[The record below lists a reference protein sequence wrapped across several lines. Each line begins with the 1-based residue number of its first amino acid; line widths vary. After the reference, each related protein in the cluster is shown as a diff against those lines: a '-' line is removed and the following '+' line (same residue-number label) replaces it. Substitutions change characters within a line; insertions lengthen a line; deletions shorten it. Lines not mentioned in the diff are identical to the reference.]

1 MFRSRLKQE
10 LASSQETLSS
20 VRAEQNAIDQS
31 LAIIEFDPQG
41 QVLGAN
47 RNFLTMLGYSLDE
60 LRGKPHRLL
69 CPADYAKSAEYQ
81 GFWQRLGRGEAITGK
96 FPRQD
101 KQGRTLWVE
110 ASYNPV
116 VDAGG
121 RVTKVTKLASDIT
134 EAVEQDQE
142 RSSIINALQRSMAII
157 EFNLAGEILTA
168 NQNFSAVMGY
178 SLAEIKGKHHRIFC
192 TREDGQSAAYQAF
205 WQRLNRGEFIADQF
219 KRVGRNGQTIW
230 LSATY
235 NPVFDH
241 NQRLYKVI
249 KFANDITEQVL
260 RQEAESRAA
269 KMAYD
274 ISRQT
279 DAIAQRGAGVVQEAA
294 AVMGKVADEV
304 STAVA
309 SIEAL
314 SQQSQHISNI
324 VNTISGIAEQTNL
337 LALNAAIEA
346 ARAGEQGRGFAVVAD
361 EVRNLAARTSQA
373 TVEIVDV
380 VRRNHELAQAAVT
393 QMASSSA
400 ETAQG
405 VNLANQAGAVILEI
419 QDGAQQVVSAIGQFA
434 SRLDQV

>member
-10 LASSQETLSS
+10 LATSQETLSS
-20 VRAEQNAIDQS
+20 IRAEQNAIDQS

-41 QVLGAN
+41 RVLTAN
-47 RNFLTMLGYSLDE
+47 RNFLDVLGYSLE
-60 LRGKPHRLL
+60 EIRGQSHRQL
-69 CPADYAKSAEYQ
+69 CSSEYAKSAEYQ
-81 GFWQRLGRGEAITGK
+81 TFWQRLGRGEAITGK

-101 KQGRTLWVE
+101 KQGRTVWLE

-116 VDAGG
+116 LDASG

-134 EAVEQDQE
+134 QAVEQDHE
-142 RSSIINALQRSMAII
+142 RGSIINALQRSMAII

-192 TREDGQSAAYQAF
+192 TREESQSAAYQAF

-241 NQRLYKVI
+241 DQRLCKVI

-279 DAIAQRGAGVVQEAA
+279 DAIAQRGASVVQEAA
-294 AVMGKVADEV
+294 AVMGKVASEV

-314 SQQSQHISNI
+314 SQQSQSISNI

-380 VRRNHELAQAAVT
+380 VRRNHELAQAAVM

-405 VNLANQAGAVILEI
+405 VSLANQAGAVILEI

-434 SRLDQV
+434 SRLEQV